1 MEKKIRMSSLGPES
15 NITDL
20 RIFIILFWGFHPL
33 QCDKNAFLI
42 LMFFSSNFR
51 TFHVCSFNNSFNIFK
66 NALYVCFF
74 GTMGSFLIIPFVLA
88 KERSFPRNDAQP

>member
-1 MEKKIRMSSLGPES
+1 MSMSSLGPES

-42 LMFFSSNFR
+42 LTFYSCNFR
-51 TFHVCSFNNSFNIFK
+51 TFHIRS
-66 NALYVCFF
+66 
-74 GTMGSFLIIPFVLA
+74 LIIVSIF
-88 KERSFPRNDAQP
+88 